1 MKTSYIICIIAIA
14 AVLVFFLLNQFF
26 PTAPSWL
33 VFIAAGLGIVI
44 VQGVKSKNK
53 GSGGGGAA

>member
-14 AVLVFFLLNQFF
+14 AVLVFFLLNQFM
-26 PTAPSWL
+26 PTTPNWL

-44 VQGVKSKNK
+44 ASALKNK
-53 GSGGGGAA
+53 QPKG